1 MSDTD
6 VYPEL
11 EADKKELIHWM
22 RQAMVFSQDE
32 IREALGYGTLVDET
46 QVLVPSNY
54 MPLSDMR
61 GMSLETEELDM
72 EDTEDED
79 EDINQE
85 L

>member
-1 MSDTD
+1 
-6 VYPEL
+6 
-11 EADKKELIHWM
+11 M

-61 GMSLETEELDM
+61 GGDLTTERTMPIEQQYVDDEDEDELDT
-72 EDTEDED
+72 EYTEDED
-79 EDINQE
+79 EDIDEE